1 MPDTQE
7 MGYRISI
14 AVRCGVL
21 IWSAGMLTLTYF
33 SHAKFDATFI
43 ASVFSGTLATFGV
56 DIRSRKGD
64 TQQFNAPPIKPT
76 PTKKPS
82 RSTSSRTSAGPKT
95 EA

>member
-1 MPDTQE
+1 
-7 MGYRISI
+7 
-14 AVRCGVL
+14 
-21 IWSAGMLTLTYF
+21 MLTLTYF

-56 DIRSRKGD
+56 DIRSRKTD
-64 TQQFNAPPIKPT
+64 TQQFTAPPVE

>member
-1 MPDTQE
+1 
-7 MGYRISI
+7 
-14 AVRCGVL
+14 
-21 IWSAGMLTLTYF
+21 MLTLTYF

-56 DIRSRKGD
+56 DIRSRKVD
-64 TQQFNAPPIKPT
+64 QPQFTAPPVPE

-82 RSTSSRTSAGPKT
+82 RSTSSRTSVDPKT

>member
-1 MPDTQE
+1 
-7 MGYRISI
+7 
-14 AVRCGVL
+14 
-21 IWSAGMLTLTYF
+21 MLTLTYF

-64 TQQFNAPPIKPT
+64 QQHFNAPPIE

-95 EA
+95 EV